1 MSPNDVSFD
10 ILHSCLGFHGDHRLC
25 FVDEY
30 IVFALHE
37 AADVDALHDDF
48 FCEF

>member
-1 MSPNDVSFD
+1 MRSHV
-10 ILHSCLGFHGDHRLC
+10 L
-25 FVDEY
+25 Y

-37 AADVDALHDDF
+37 AADVDALHVDF